1 MTTLGRELPGRLVG
15 RRFDTSL
22 APLTAPAAP
31 AAPATPASGLVVPA
45 SSLDGLVRRMLQGK
59 LASDPGIRF
68 GDGSFYLPTLAE
80 VRAILDASR
89 LDRRA
94 WMEERFDCD
103 DFAYVLKAE
112 MSVHA
117 YDSGSLRYGLCVGMV
132 WGNFSWV
139 QGYHAVNWFIDH
151 TQTLRFIE
159 PQSDALYDLQHCLG
173 EVSLL
178 LV

>member
-1 MTTLGRELPGRLVG
+1 MTALGRELPGTLVG
-15 RRFDTSL
+15 RRLDKSL
-22 APLTAPAAP
+22 ATMTKPAAP
-31 AAPATPASGLVVPA
+31 AKPAMGLVVPA
-45 SSLDGLVRRMLQGK
+45 SSLDGLVKRLLQDK
-59 LASDPGIRF
+59 LGTDPGIRF
-68 GDGSFYLPTLAE
+68 GDGSFYLPSMAE
-80 VRAILDASR
+80 VKEILDASR
-89 LDRRA
+89 LDRRT

-151 TQTLRFIE
+151 TQTLWFIE
-159 PQSDALYDLQHCLG
+159 PQSDVVYDVQQCQG
-173 EVSLL
+173 AVSLL